1 MSELHGEDWALGT
14 YNLASFKQKML
25 RNAYSL
31 CRLFHS
37 TMEAVKG
44 LPDVEQQQILLDA
57 LTAEAVQTLGT
68 LPKGVSYRIPG
79 EGNSADGT
87 LLPQHVYVA
96 ANPLNS
102 GGRDYGVGRDYT
114 ADIAVQIGERVAAV
128 YSVALQDGE
137 IYYLHPDSSQIM
149 SLNEHSEAH
158 VLEQDSAAFT
168 SPTILFQGDQEH
180 HALRGLLGEE
190 QAGCALSF
198 AQRSHTACLLDVIR
212 GRAVAYA
219 RPAQEETAPWIDLP
233 LIGFGGAAGIRVFS
247 VEDGYLDEVPLA
259 PRKYAGSDNKPG
271 RPSWEADGLKVRGH
285 GLLYVSSVFVS
296 ELHRHVPVTMLGE

>member
-1 MSELHGEDWALGT
+1 MSDLLEEDWALGT
-14 YNLASFKQKML
+14 YNLASFKKKML
-25 RNAYSL
+25 RDAYSL

-37 TMEAVKG
+37 TMAATKG

-57 LTAEAVQTLGT
+57 LTTEAVQTLGT

-79 EGNSADGT
+79 NLIDGT

-96 ANPLNS
+96 ANPFN
-102 GGRDYGVGRDYT
+102 GGSRDYGVGRDYT

-128 YSVALQDGE
+128 YSVDLQGGE
-137 IYYLHPDSSQIM
+137 IHYLHPDSSQIM
-149 SLNEHSEAH
+149 SLNKRSEAAH
-158 VLEQDSAAFT
+158 VLEQDSAA
-168 SPTILFQGDQEH
+168 SPSPKILFQGDQGH
-180 HALRGLLGEE
+180 HALRDLLGEE
-190 QAGCALSF
+190 RAGCALSF
-198 AQRSHTACLLDVIR
+198 AQRSHAACLLDVIR

-259 PRKYAGSDNKPG
+259 PGEYVGSDNKPG
-271 RPSWEADGLKVRGH
+271 RPSCKEDGFKVRDH
-285 GLLYVSSVFVS
+285 GLLYVSSAFVS